1 MKIGIDST
9 SPCFLPAINHLL
21 QVSLFRIL
29 EGSVLPPRRRVC
41 FASSEFPTTPRLCVE
56 SGVAPFLSVALPARP
71 GGRTKVSCPTGQ
83 EAEPHMMDGQCRE
96 SSRMGK
102 IRETKVYAPDTK
114 AKASSTWCHSIFMIN
129 L

>member
-1 MKIGIDST
+1 MKISIDST
-9 SPCFLPAINHLL
+9 SLCFLSAINHTSPGVI
-21 QVSLFRIL
+21 VSNP
-29 EGSVLPPRRRVC
+29 GNVC
-41 FASSEFPTTPRLCVE
+41 FASSEFPTTPPLCVE
-56 SGVAPFLSVALPARP
+56 SGVAPFLSVALPAKP

-83 EAEPHMMDGQCRE
+83 EAEPHIMDGQCRE

-114 AKASSTWCHSIFMIN
+114 VKASSTWCHSIFMIN